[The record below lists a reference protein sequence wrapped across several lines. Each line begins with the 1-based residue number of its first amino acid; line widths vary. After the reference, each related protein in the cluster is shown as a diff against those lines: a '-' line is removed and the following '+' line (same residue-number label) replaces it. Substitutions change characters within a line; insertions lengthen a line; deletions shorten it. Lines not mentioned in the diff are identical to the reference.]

1 MNICINVSRMT
12 LFKGKL
18 RVEKTSIKACTCK
31 NLAISVITV
40 ENAYGQL
47 AAEGYIYSVPKSGF
61 YVTDLRD
68 DRMKSEWFI
77 RK

>member
-18 RVEKTSIKACTCK
+18 RVEKNFHQSVHLQK

-61 YVTDLRD
+61 YVVDLRD
-68 DRMKSEWFI
+68 DKNE
-77 RK
+77 K